1 MKNVLFMMT
10 ILATLLSA
18 CQNDGSDLDQ
28 IAQQKP
34 EKLWMIKT
42 VPKAETKA
50 IAPTNKLW
58 WAGQTI
64 KIKFLNGDS
73 KIQAKVK
80 QYAALWLKYA
90 NLRFE
95 YVNANDYADV
105 KIGFDTYDN
114 YIAWSTIGIDCKS
127 IDQDKPSLNFVWL
140 QDETDESII
149 KGEVLRAFGL
159 VLGLSFEHQNP
170 NSTLQIKPTA
180 DIAAE
185 YNLTTEQSNQIRQQ
199 YSTAYTNF
207 SEYDKSSIM
216 VLDIPRTLLVN
227 PREYTPANKELSEKD
242 INFIDQ
248 LYPGEQTVRT
258 SLAFI
263 APVGAYIKGWIKLTN
278 KKQEVLH
285 QFTLTN
291 WSSGE
296 NSGYFY
302 VNAGEQVRVSYEL
315 YLSRDAKNVVKS
327 DHPYV
332 NILDSNVPYPYF
344 DTFTGRISATGDY
357 FLISKFNDRF
367 QISFLGFCKPGI

>member
-10 ILATLLSA
+10 FLATLLSA
-18 CQNDGSDLDQ
+18 CQNETSEFDQ

-64 KIKFLNGDS
+64 KIKFLNGDA

-185 YNLTTEQSNQIRQQ
+185 YNLTAEQSNQIRQQ

-242 INFIDQ
+242 INFIDK

-258 SLAFI
+258 SLAFFP
-263 APVGAYIKGWIKLTN
+263 PVGAYIKGWMKLTN
-278 KKQEVLH
+278 RAQKVLYEY
-285 QFTLTN
+285 TITN
-291 WSSGE
+291 WSSGG
-296 NSGYFY
+296 NSGRFE
-302 VNAGEQVRVSYEL
+302 VDAGEDVFVSYEL
-315 YLSRDAKNVVKS
+315 YLSKDAKNVVKS
-327 DHPYV
+327 EYPYIA
-332 NILDSNVPYPYF
+332 ILDPNVPFPYF
-344 DTFTGRISATGDY
+344 DTFTGRISHSGEY
-357 FLISKFNDRF
+357 FIISKHNDRL
-367 QISFLGFCKPGI
+367 QISFLSFCRI